1 MHQQFALT
9 NQSATLTSFNPRSE
23 QHGDEPTPAAD
34 LKFAVAMES
43 ALLAMLDPQLRH
55 TLYCKREG
63 VDPDLVNQAHE
74 APNLR
79 FPKLEPLRWKHEI
92 VGATLTV
99 HHGLGGASDIVIDG
113 CNVNK
118 FSVDPQEGGT
128 VIVGFRVQCKPSEA
142 ACGKLCLLIGEG
154 VDITLEP
161 PAAIEEP
168 APAQD
173 DNPLNTVGNAEAPK
187 RPPNKREAKR
197 AAEAA
202 FADE

>member
-1 MHQQFALT
+1 MHPQFALS
-9 NQSATLTSFNPRSE
+9 NQAATLSSFNPRSE

-55 TLYCKREG
+55 ALYCKNAG
-63 VDPDLVNQAHE
+63 VDNDLANQMHE

-79 FPKLEPLRWKHEI
+79 FPKLEALRWKHEI
-92 VGATLTV
+92 VGAKLTV
-99 HHGLGGASDIVIDG
+99 HHGIGGISDLVIEG

-118 FSVDPQEGGT
+118 FSVDAQEGGT
-128 VIVGFRVQCKPSEA
+128 VIVSFRVQCKPSEA
-142 ACGKLCLLIGEG
+142 ACGKLCLLIGGDVE
-154 VDITLEP
+154 ITLEP

-168 APAQD
+168 AQD
-173 DNPLNTVGNAEAPK
+173 DKPLNTVGNAEAPK
-187 RPPNKREAKR
+187 RSGKREVRR

-202 FADE
+202 FE